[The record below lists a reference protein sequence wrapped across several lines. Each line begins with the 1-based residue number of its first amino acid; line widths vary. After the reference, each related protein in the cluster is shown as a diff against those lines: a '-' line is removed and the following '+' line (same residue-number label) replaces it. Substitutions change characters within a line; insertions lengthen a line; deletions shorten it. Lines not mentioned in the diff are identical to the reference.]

1 VLWRCLN
8 CPKHPVPI
16 PERGINKNAPITIVH
31 FKVQFIKC
39 SRHGVLTLN
48 ANKCIVCENQTA
60 DQKLGKILTG
70 KELTLLSLPIGNLG
84 NSIFQQWRS
93 THTTLPIL
101 KFFQKR
107 IVRSC
112 ANRLSNNPLAI

>member
-16 PERGINKNAPITIVH
+16 PERGIDKNAPITIVH

-48 ANKCIVCENQTA
+48 ANNALCVRIKRQTRSWVKFW
-60 DQKLGKILTG
+60 Q
-70 KELTLLSLPIGNLG
+70 ER
-84 NSIFQQWRS
+84 NSHCWVLQ
-93 THTTLPIL
+93 
-101 KFFQKR
+101 
-107 IVRSC
+107 
-112 ANRLSNNPLAI
+112 LAI